1 MGKTKKYKHDAECNF
16 DTTVECLVVL
26 VNITMVGDETSHN
39 NLGSIIEKCRNACLK
54 KGLRGGELRTYKTM
68 FSKCIPE
75 RTRIILKDL
84 KEELRLL
91 FVC

>member
-54 KGLRGGELRTYKTM
+54 RDSEVGSYGHTRPCFPSVSLREHV
-68 FSKCIPE
+68 
-75 RTRIILKDL
+75 
-84 KEELRLL
+84 L
-91 FVC
+91 F